1 MSVEKQVQSLEK
13 KVELLTRELTEQDD
27 VMKLLTHPAVPPQ
40 AKRDAIGRFASEAG
54 AATATRKLLM
64 LMADH
69 DRLGLLS
76 ELNEAYQS
84 RLTAH
89 LGILQAHVTTA
100 VPLSADRV
108 AALTRSLE
116 QKTGQRIRLSTEVDP
131 AILGGAITRVGS
143 KVFDGSVVRQLER
156 LRERLAAE

>member
-1 MSVEKQVQSLEK
+1 M
-13 KVELLTRELTEQDD
+13 R
-27 VMKLLTHPAVPPQ
+27 LLTHPAVPAP
-40 AKRDAIGRFASEAG
+40 AKREAIGRFASEAG
-54 AATATRKLLM
+54 AAPATRKLLM
-64 LMADH
+64 LMADR

-76 ELNEAYQS
+76 ELNQAYQA

-89 LGILQAHVTTA
+89 LGIVQAHVTTA

-116 QKTGQRIRLSTEVDP
+116 QKTGQRVQLTTEVDP
-131 AILGGAITRVGS
+131 AILGGAITRLGS

-156 LRERLAAE
+156 LRERLVSEQV